1 MGPEATN
8 ACHYDQI
15 CAGLKA
21 GVDGDVHKVQAIWD
35 ANLSVKNWG
44 FLLVYTENASNYIN
58 CIGILWTVCHL
69 WPSRDSFVY
78 NCYCNW
84 SYLVLQNGNGTA
96 SFLQSREGVTQGDPL
111 AMAAYVIGILLLI
124 K

>member
-35 ANLSVKNWG
+35 ANLYMEDWR
-44 FLLVYTENASNYIN
+44 FLMVDAKKAFNEIKS
-58 CIGILWTVCHL
+58 ILMLWRICHL
-69 WPSRDSFVY
+69 
-78 NCYCNW
+78 
-84 SYLVLQNGNGTA
+84 
-96 SFLQSREGVTQGDPL
+96 
-111 AMAAYVIGILLLI
+111 
-124 K
+124 